1 MKLKKSINR
10 KIGELFL
17 TKMTNQLE
25 FNEQDATWEA
35 REESSAKS
43 MLEGLGHNSNDT

>member
-17 TKMTNQLE
+17 TKMTNQLQ
-25 FNEQDATWEA
+25 FNEQGATWEG
-35 REESSAKS
+35 REASSATRA
-43 MLEGLGHNSNDT
+43 LEGLGHNSNDT